1 MYIWTWGSDG
11 PPGVPRTMRALTN
24 RRQTHCVA
32 DAAAGIRPL
41 PRGAAMTTSLPP
53 ASKAGKPDRS
63 RPAGST
69 LSACF
74 GFFDFFFD
82 ESFSLG
88 FVVALAAIS
97 CSPICA
103 GLVVCNSFVI
113 NMSQYEVRQVTSASP
128 GSPPAQ
134 CRVSSLTDAAV
145 VYPADW
151 FKANLLDIENW
162 CPRE

>member
-1 MYIWTWGSDG
+1 
-11 PPGVPRTMRALTN
+11 
-24 RRQTHCVA
+24 
-32 DAAAGIRPL
+32 
-41 PRGAAMTTSLPP
+41 MTTSLRPP
-53 ASKAGKPDRS
+53 ASKACRPDRS

-74 GFFDFFFD
+74 GFFDFFD
-82 ESFSLG
+82 ESFSLS

-103 GLVVCNSFVI
+103 GLVVCSSFVI
-113 NMSQYEVRQVTSASP
+113 NMSQYEVRQVMSASP

-151 FKANLLDIENW
+151 FKVNLLDNENW

>member
-1 MYIWTWGSDG
+1 MVHLKSRGQREHLAINGRGIAWCT
-11 PPGVPRTMRALTN
+11 
-24 RRQTHCVA
+24 
-32 DAAAGIRPL
+32 AAGIRPGPL
-41 PRGAAMTTSLPP
+41 RGAAMTASLGPP
-53 ASKAGKPDRS
+53 ASKACRPDRS

-82 ESFSLG
+82 ESFSLTG
-88 FVVALAAIS
+88 SFVIALAAVS

-103 GLVVCNSFVI
+103 GLVVCSSFVI

-134 CRVSSLTDAAV
+134 CRVSLLTDAAV

-151 FKANLLDIENW
+151 FKVNLLDIGNW
-162 CPRE
+162 YPRE